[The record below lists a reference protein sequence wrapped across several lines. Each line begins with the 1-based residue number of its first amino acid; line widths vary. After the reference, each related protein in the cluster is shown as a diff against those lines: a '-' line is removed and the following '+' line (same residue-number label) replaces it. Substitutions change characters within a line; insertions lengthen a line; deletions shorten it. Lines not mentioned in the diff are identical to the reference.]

1 VHTSR
6 DLYAETGSLA
16 TASGIRCDKDVV
28 NETIKL
34 IMNEHMKIVD
44 GAKIKD
50 ALRVELDRVKT
61 MSKGRLLLSL
71 EDSQSVAGMYGNKLL
86 LEKKIANIEE
96 SIQKMESITVDQ
108 IIAQAK
114 QVVIPENVRLAV
126 VGPFEQSDITL

>member
-1 VHTSR
+1 
-6 DLYAETGSLA
+6 
-16 TASGIRCDKDVV
+16 
-28 NETIKL
+28 
-34 IMNEHMKIVD
+34 MKIVD